1 MVLCTFEEAISSF
14 RSWRLAIGFLLST
27 ELIAS
32 VVICGA
38 LFMAIRTILG
48 FTRDI
53 EDLRPKLFKIEN
65 TLERIRTVMKDNKER
80 VGILSVEV
88 APIEDLEGRMRS
100 HYEAMQELELAAEKR
115 KIAEEENEQSGRSHR
130 IKRTRMGFGADDAD
144 ELD

>member
-1 MVLCTFEEAISSF
+1 
-14 RSWRLAIGFLLST
+14 
-27 ELIAS
+27 
-32 VVICGA
+32 
-38 LFMAIRTILG
+38 MAIRTILG

-115 KIAEEENEQSGRSHR
+115 KIAEEENEQSSRSHR
-130 IKRTRMGFGADDAD
+130 IKRKRMGFGADDAD

>member
-1 MVLCTFEEAISSF
+1 MS
-14 RSWRLAIGFLLST
+14 
-27 ELIAS
+27 
-32 VVICGA
+32 
-38 LFMAIRTILG
+38 IRTILG

-65 TLERIRTVMKDNKER
+65 TLERIRTEVKDNKER

-115 KIAEEENEQSGRSHR
+115 KIAEEENEQSGSNHR
-130 IKRTRMGFGADDAD
+130 IQSKRKGFGEDNAD

>member
-1 MVLCTFEEAISSF
+1 MS
-14 RSWRLAIGFLLST
+14 
-27 ELIAS
+27 
-32 VVICGA
+32 
-38 LFMAIRTILG
+38 IRTILG

-65 TLERIRTVMKDNKER
+65 TLERTLTGMKDNKER

-100 HYEAMQELELAAEKR
+100 HYEAMQELELTAEKR
-115 KIAEEENEQSGRSHR
+115 EIAEEENEQSSPSYR
-130 IKRTRMGFGADDAD
+130 ITRKRMDFGEDDAD

>member
-1 MVLCTFEEAISSF
+1 MS
-14 RSWRLAIGFLLST
+14 
-27 ELIAS
+27 
-32 VVICGA
+32 
-38 LFMAIRTILG
+38 IRTILG

-115 KIAEEENEQSGRSHR
+115 KIAEEENEQSSRSHR
-130 IKRTRMGFGADDAD
+130 ITRKRKDFGEDDAN